1 MSNLTSPPIQD
12 RTPLARIA
20 ESQLHGV
27 VGYQL
32 AQASIV
38 TTQVFNAEVGTPL
51 DLRTVEFTVL
61 ALVHANPGVTARQ
74 LARGLALTPP
84 NIAVWLDRLASRG
97 LVERSRSETDAR
109 VQHLRA
115 TTKGAALARQATR
128 RLVDGE
134 NAALAALSVAERAML
149 VELLHKAAMMRK
161 RSPAS

>member
-1 MSNLTSPPIQD
+1 M
-12 RTPLARIA
+12 A

-38 TTQVFNAEVGTPL
+38 TTQVFNQEVGGPL
-51 DLRTVEFTVL
+51 DMRTVEYTVL

-74 LARGLALTPP
+74 LSRGLAVAPP
-84 NIAVWLDRLASRG
+84 NIAVWLDRLQSRG

-115 TTKGAALARQATR
+115 TSKGAALVKQATR

-134 NAALAALSVAERAML
+134 NASLAALSPAERAML
-149 VELLHKAAMMRK
+149 VELLHKVALTRK
-161 RSPAS
+161 RSAAG